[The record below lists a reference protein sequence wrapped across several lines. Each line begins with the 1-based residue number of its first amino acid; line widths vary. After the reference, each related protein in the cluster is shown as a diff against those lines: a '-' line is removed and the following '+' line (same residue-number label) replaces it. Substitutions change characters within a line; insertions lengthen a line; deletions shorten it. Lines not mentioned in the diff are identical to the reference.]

1 MADELLSTKSALGI
15 VADDSLS
22 RDEKETALLQ
32 LREEITS
39 QQSDG
44 TLDPGL
50 ASRALQDIQVAMA
63 RIDE

>member
-1 MADELLSTKSALGI
+1 MTEELLSTKSALGI
-15 VADDSLS
+15 AADEKMS

-63 RIDE
+63 RISE

>member
-15 VADDSLS
+15 AADESMS
-22 RDEKETALLQ
+22 REEKEAALLQ

-39 QQSDG
+39 QQADG